1 MSTAETIKAAVVFRL
16 GCGPCTA
23 RRHLEDVP
31 KWECLLQMK
40 IAADGA
46 GKVGSP

>member
-16 GCGPCTA
+16 GCGLCSTA

-31 KWECLLQMK
+31 PAWRK
-40 IAADGA
+40 G
-46 GKVGSP
+46 GVPSPDEDSG